1 MTVNV
6 AGAIGATLVRLGVR
20 TAFGVVGSGNFHV
33 TNALVDGGARF
44 VAARH
49 EGGAVT
55 MADAYARMSG
65 EVGVVTVHQGPGL
78 TNALTGLTEAAKSR
92 TPLLLLAGEVTSP
105 RSNFYVDQ
113 AALATAVGALTIRIS
128 AGTAVED
135 TVRAY
140 RIARSG
146 RAVLLNLP
154 LDVQATPII
163 EETILPEI
171 ESLATP
177 TGWRNPPDAGA
188 LAPEEGSISVAD
200 IGVPV
205 VGVPVV
211 GVPAVGGSAV
221 GGFED
226 AGSEAGDYGVAGSE
240 AVGPKVRDSGVIR
253 PELGGVDELVDVFL
267 AARRPVFVAGRGARG
282 ARMELVALADRVG
295 ALLATSAV
303 AKGLFRGSTWDL
315 DVSGGFATPLAVELI
330 KDADLIVGWGCAL
343 NMWTM
348 RHGSLIG
355 PDTTVVQVDHDAD
368 AIGAHRPVTLG
379 VVGDVAET
387 AKHTLDRLDPRQV
400 TTFRMG
406 YRSPGL
412 AERLAREG
420 RWRDVPYDD
429 WGTPGEGDSDETDG
443 RAGSNPASVPAGHD
457 DSPSKG
463 RIGTGIAGHED
474 SPSEG
479 RIDTAI
485 AGHDDSARKGRIDPR
500 TLSIGL
506 DDLLPDERIIATDS
520 GNFMGYPAMFM
531 DVPDECGFVFT
542 QAFQAIGLGLATAI
556 GAALARPDRL
566 PVAALGDGGALMG
579 VAELE
584 TVVRLGLPMV
594 IVVYDD
600 EAYGAEVHHF
610 GPDGFPLG
618 TVTFPPT
625 DLAAIAR
632 GFGCDA
638 LTVRAKEDLHG
649 VAEWLKGPRERP
661 LLVDAKVAADRG
673 SWWLEEAFRGH

>member
-1 MTVNV
+1 MNV
-6 AGAIGATLVRLGVR
+6 AQAVGATLAGLGVR
-20 TAFGVVGSGNFHV
+20 TVFGVVGSGNFHV
-33 TNALVDGGARF
+33 TNALVAGGARF

-49 EGGAVT
+49 EAGAVT
-55 MADAYARMSG
+55 MADAYARMSS
-65 EVGVVTVHQGPGL
+65 EAGVVTVHQGPGL
-78 TNALTGLTEAAKSR
+78 TNTLTGLAEAAKSR
-92 TPLLLLAGEVTSP
+92 TPLLLLAGEATSP

-113 AALATAVGALTIRIS
+113 DALAAAVGAVPARIS
-128 AGTAVED
+128 VGRAAED
-135 TVRAY
+135 TAEAY
-140 RIARSG
+140 RVAMTG

-154 LDVQATPII
+154 LEVQAAGYAGT
-163 EETILPEI
+163 ELPE
-171 ESLATP
+171 ATP
-177 TGWRNPPDAGA
+177 
-188 LAPEEGSISVAD
+188 
-200 IGVPV
+200 
-205 VGVPVV
+205 
-211 GVPAVGGSAV
+211 
-221 GGFED
+221 
-226 AGSEAGDYGVAGSE
+226 
-240 AVGPKVRDSGVIR
+240 
-253 PELGGVDELVDVFL
+253 PELAEGVEGLEEFADVL
-267 AARRPVFVAGRGARG
+267 LGARRPVFVAGRGGRG
-282 ARMELVALADRVG
+282 ARAELVALADRVG

-315 DVSGGFATPLAVELI
+315 DVSGGFATPLAAELI
-330 KDADLIVGWGCAL
+330 GDADVIVGWGCAL

-348 RHGSLIG
+348 RHGTLIG
-355 PDTTVVQVDHDAD
+355 PETTVVQVDHDQD
-368 AIGAHRPVTLG
+368 AIGAHRPVSLG

-387 AKHTLDRLDPRQV
+387 ARRVLDLLDPRHV

-420 RWRDVPYDD
+420 RWRDVPYED
-429 WGTPGEGDSDETDG
+429 WGSG
-443 RAGSNPASVPAGHD
+443 
-457 DSPSKG
+457 
-463 RIGTGIAGHED
+463 
-474 SPSEG
+474 
-479 RIDTAI
+479 
-485 AGHDDSARKGRIDPR
+485 GRIDPR

-506 DDLLPDERIIATDS
+506 DDLLPDNRIIATDS

-542 QAFQAIGLGLATAI
+542 QAFQSIGLGLATAV

-579 VAELE
+579 IAELE

-618 TVTFPPT
+618 TVTFPPA

-638 LTVRAKEDLHG
+638 LTVRDKEDLSG
-649 VAEWLKGPRERP
+649 VAEWLKGPRDRP
-661 LLVDAKVAADRG
+661 LLVHAKVAAERG